1 MTLALFF
8 FLLMA
13 PEGPSLLENLDDLT
27 KELHASEEKLR
38 ALEEQKQSF
47 ELELATLRTQLAENE
62 IAFSAINTQFKKR
75 IRSLAKMPNG
85 ARVAVI
91 GGAESLQ
98 DYLRVQRML
107 RLIASYDRE
116 LQEEHL
122 EKRKVLTKLSQEI
135 QSKEDKLEET
145 SREILANREA
155 VVIQRDKKLHFLQE
169 ILNSRPQTRQLA
181 LEFLRINQKLTQ
193 TIGTLTPGPA
203 NNVSIRKHSGSL
215 PWPTLGELVGTFGQK
230 VEIKSS
236 TVTTQNG
243 ITLKAPYGTQV
254 FAIFEGVVAHTGWL
268 PGYGKII
275 IIDHNDGFHSI
286 VGHLRSVTVRQ
297 GQEVDQLDPIGTVG
311 DSGSLM
317 GTQLYFELR
326 HEGKSLDPLAWL
338 RKP

>member
-1 MTLALFF
+1 M
-8 FLLMA
+8 
-13 PEGPSLLENLDDLT
+13 PS
-27 KELHASEEKLR
+27 
-38 ALEEQKQSF
+38 
-47 ELELATLRTQLAENE
+47 
-62 IAFSAINTQFKKR
+62 
-75 IRSLAKMPNG
+75 G

-91 GGAESLQ
+91 GGAQSLQ

-107 RLIASYDRE
+107 RLIATYDRE

-122 EKRKVLTKLSQEI
+122 QKRKLLTGLSREI
-135 QSKEDKLEET
+135 QSKEDKLHQT
-145 SREILANREA
+145 FQDIQTNRE
-155 VVIQRDKKLHFLQE
+155 VIVTKRDKKLHFLQE

-181 LEFLRINQKLTQ
+181 LEFLRINQKLDQ

-203 NNVSIRKHSGSL
+203 NSVSIHKHSGSL
-215 PWPTLGELVGTFGQK
+215 PWPTLGKVIGTFGQK
-230 VEIKSS
+230 VEIKSG
-236 TVTTQNG
+236 TITTQNG

-254 FAIFEGVVAHTGWL
+254 FAVFEGVVAHTGWL
-268 PGYGKII
+268 PGYGQIV

-286 VGHLRSVTVRQ
+286 VGHLRSITVRV
-297 GQEVDQLDPIGTVG
+297 GQEVGQLAPIGTVG